1 MYVASFVAVAP
12 AENPEIVI
20 LVGIYNPQVRDYHG
34 GSVSGPVVSKI
45 LSEVLPYLGI
55 SPDKIDVGTSSSN
68 TLKTVP
74 NIKNKTVSEAQK
86 ILTNAGFRS
95 SFTVNG
101 NKNEVLVTDQV
112 PAERN
117 KITK

>member
-1 MYVASFVAVAP
+1 MKRKRGVCVAETKMQKGKNQS
-12 AENPEIVI
+12 N
-20 LVGIYNPQVRDYHG
+20 
-34 GSVSGPVVSKI
+34 VSKI